1 MRTVGWPSMTSTAG
15 DAFRDLLDSLRG
27 IADWLDEQPLGDQE
41 RAEGFRNLAH
51 LLACGL
57 DHHLES
63 DPARPMFT
71 RIVSPFRKVQGD
83 NPDAVYLWTA
93 IDGRTTYRVHG
104 RNVGEVYLSFTVHG
118 YEPDDPNKERVIAD
132 VNYEALVHDD
142 DGSYE
147 LVVSPEPRPEGF
159 AGNWLVGADD
169 AGWIVTRHYFERP
182 EPAAADPHLHL
193 ELDIEP
199 VEDPGPAPPWTE
211 ELWAVRTAAV
221 GRFVHAKT
229 QGMPSPE
236 EQGPIPFVSRE
247 PNVLPA
253 PYSFR
258 NSGLDVPGAVDAH
271 YSMGPFV
278 LGADEALVL
287 DGTVTEC
294 AFANVALWN
303 RFMQTLE
310 YRSHRTSLNR
320 SQLELGPGGTYRVVV
335 AHRDPGVP
343 NWLDT
348 EGHEIGV
355 VFWRFFLADEDPGPI
370 TSRVVPVDEVAALPG
385 GAALRQS

>member
-1 MRTVGWPSMTSTAG
+1 MTSAAG
-15 DAFRDLLDSLRG
+15 DAFRGLLDSLRG
-27 IADWLDEQPLGDQE
+27 VADWFDEQPMGELD
-41 RAEGFRNLAH
+41 RTEGYRHIAH

-63 DPARPMFT
+63 DPDRPMFT
-71 RIVSPFRKVQGD
+71 RIVSPFRKIQGD
-83 NPDAVYLWTA
+83 NPDAVYQWTA
-93 IDGRTTYRVHG
+93 IDGRKSYVIRG

-118 YEPDDPNKERVIAD
+118 YEPDDPNRERVIAD
-132 VNYEALVHDD
+132 VNFESLVHDA

-147 LVVSPEPRPEGF
+147 LMVSPDQPPEGY
-159 AGNWLVGADD
+159 ADNWLVGAPD
-169 AGWIVTRHYFERP
+169 ARWLVTRHYFERP
-182 EPAAADPHLHL
+182 EPAAADPNLHL
-193 ELDIEP
+193 ELAIEP
-199 VEDPGPAPPWTE
+199 VDDPGPAPSWTE
-211 ELWAVRTAAV
+211 ELFAVRTAAV
-221 GRFVHAKT
+221 ATFVHAKT

-247 PNVLPA
+247 PNVLP
-253 PYSFR
+253 PPFSFR
-258 NSGLDVPGAVDAH
+258 DSGLDVPGAVDAH

-287 DGTVTEC
+287 DGTITDC

-320 SQLELGPGGTYRVVV
+320 SQLELGPDGSYRVVV
-335 AHRDPGVP
+335 AHRDPGVA

-355 VFWRFFLADEDPGPI
+355 VFWRFFLADESPGPI
-370 TSRVVPVDEVAALPG
+370 ACRVVSVDEVASLG
-385 GAALRQS
+385 

>member
-1 MRTVGWPSMTSTAG
+1 MTSTAG
-15 DAFRDLLDSLRG
+15 DAFRALLDTLGR
-27 IADWLDEQPLGDQE
+27 IADWLDEQPLLEQE
-41 RAEGFRNLAH
+41 RAEGFRHLSH

-63 DPARPMFT
+63 DPDRPMFT

-83 NPDAVYLWTA
+83 NPDAIYQWTA
-93 IDGRTTYRVHG
+93 IDGAKTYRIHG
-104 RNVGEVYLSFTVHG
+104 RNVGEDYLSFTVHG

-132 VNYEALVHDD
+132 VNFTALAHGT

-147 LVVSPEPRPEGF
+147 LTVSPDEAPEGHE
-159 AGNWLVGADD
+159 GNWLVGAID
-169 AGWIVTRHYFERP
+169 ARWIVTRHYFERP
-182 EPAAADPHLHL
+182 EPAASDPHLHL

-199 VEDPGPAPPWTE
+199 VDGPGPAPPWTE
-211 ELWAVRTAAV
+211 ESFAERITGVAT
-221 GRFVHAKT
+221 FVHAKS

-236 EQGPIPFVSRE
+236 EQSPIPFVSRE
-247 PNVLPA
+247 PNVLPP

-258 NSGLDVPGAVDAH
+258 DSGLDVPGAVDAH

-278 LGADEALVL
+278 LGPDEALVL
-287 DGTVTEC
+287 EGTVTDC

-303 RFMQTLE
+303 RFMQTLD

-320 SQLELGPGGTYRVVV
+320 TQLELGPGGTYRVVV

-348 EGHEIGV
+348 EGHMIGI
-355 VFWRFFLADEDPGPI
+355 VFWRFFLADENPGPI
-370 TSRVVPVDEVAALPG
+370 TCTVVPVDEIARLG
-385 GAALRQS
+385 